1 MCKTSNML
9 CLSRCLRDAEF
20 DRSRSRV
27 LEICHFTDTLRQELE
42 ELEVLPLSGL
52 EAEDGMD

>member
-1 MCKTSNML
+1 ML